1 MVSALVLGSSD
12 PGWSPG
18 VIAMCSFN
26 SRRASLHP
34 GVEMGTG
41 EFNAGEGGNP
51 AIDKHPIQGWVEIFL
66 VASCYRN
73 QDKMCPYWPI
83 GSHGD
88 LTLYLSFSWTDVS
101 TLNERPLMTCN

>member
-41 EFNAGEGGNP
+41 EFNAGEGG
-51 AIDKHPIQGWVEIFL
+51 
-66 VASCYRN
+66 
-73 QDKMCPYWPI
+73 
-83 GSHGD
+83 
-88 LTLYLSFSWTDVS
+88 
-101 TLNERPLMTCN
+101 